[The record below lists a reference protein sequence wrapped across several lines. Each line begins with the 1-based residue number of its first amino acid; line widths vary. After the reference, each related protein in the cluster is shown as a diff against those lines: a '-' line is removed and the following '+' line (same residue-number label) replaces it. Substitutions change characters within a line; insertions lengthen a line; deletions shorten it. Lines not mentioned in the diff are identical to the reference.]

1 MRLARWRHRGEVG
14 EGFVVDDHVLPLP
27 DGGTI
32 AGLLAAGLPAT
43 LEIGA
48 ALVAA
53 THGDEEPRLDDV
65 ELLPP
70 LVPTTIRDF
79 VAFEEHV
86 EGVSAAVDGRSE
98 VVPEWY
104 EYPTFY
110 FTNPHSVVATGET
123 VVPPQCERLDFE
135 LEVAAVIGAV
145 AGSDGANLTPEQG
158 AAAIFGFTILN
169 DWSAR
174 DVQAREMRV
183 RLGPAKGKDFAS
195 TLGPWIVTADEL
207 ADVLD
212 PDGFHRLAMEAEV
225 NGTPVGN
232 DLLSNMGWP
241 FGELVAYASRNTRVV
256 PGDVLGSGTG
266 GNGCCLAEL
275 WGRSGELSPPPLVAG
290 DEVVLRVERLGE
302 LRNVVGHAGP
312 VPRVPRAR
320 PRRPGPPR
328 ATTEV
333 DLA

>member
-14 EGFVVDDHVLPLP
+14 EGFVVDDHVLRLP

-53 THGDEEPRLDDV
+53 GRGDEEPRLDDV

-123 VVPPQCERLDFE
+123 VFPPQCERLDFE

-158 AAAIFGFTILN
+158 AEAIFGFTILN

-174 DVQAREMRV
+174 DVQAREMKV
-183 RLGPAKGKDFAS
+183 RLGPAKGKDFAAS
-195 TLGPWIVTADEL
+195 IGPWLVTPDEL
-207 ADVLD
+207 ADARRD
-212 PDGFHRLAMEAEV
+212 KGYDLAMTATV
-225 NGTPVGN
+225 NGQE
-232 DLLSNMGWP
+232 LSRGSWSSANFS
-241 FGELVAYASRNTRVV
+241 FGEMVERASADVRLR
-256 PGDVLGSGTG
+256 PGDLLGSGTVG
-266 GNGCCLAEL
+266 TGCLLEIKDERLGRYLEPGDTVTLAI
-275 WGRSGELSPPPLVAG
+275 
-290 DEVVLRVERLGE
+290 ERLGE
-302 LRNVVGHAGP
+302 LSAPVVE
-312 VPRVPRAR
+312 R
-320 PRRPGPPR
+320 P
-328 ATTEV
+328 AS
-333 DLA
+333 